1 MTPPPA
7 LASAAHAAGSGQVS
21 AALMP
26 AVLVLLLAL
35 GVGIVVGVK
44 SKKLTGIELGV
55 CGLFGL
61 LIGATEPGG
70 WLVVKIAAAVSALGP
85 TVAGWFS

>member
-1 MTPPPA
+1 MNTVHA
-7 LASAAHAAGSGQVS
+7 HAAHTAAGSGHVS

-26 AVLVLLLAL
+26 ALLVLLLAL
-35 GVGIVVGVK
+35 GVGIVVGLK
-44 SKKLTGIELGV
+44 SKKLTGIEFGV

-61 LIGATEPGG
+61 LLGATEPGS
-70 WLVVKIAAAVSALGP
+70 WLVVKIAQAMSALGP